1 LNDETWNTQKVR
13 QEVYD
18 ARTKLFVV
26 AKVLESGSVN
36 FKEQQEWAMVIRPL
50 LRDILTYVEKIQGF
64 LEDEPA

>member
-1 LNDETWNTQKVR
+1 MNDETWNTQKVR

-64 LEDEPA
+64 LEDEPT

>member
-1 LNDETWNTQKVR
+1 MNDETWNTQKVR

>member
-1 LNDETWNTQKVR
+1 MNDETWNTQKVR

-50 LRDILTYVEKIQGF
+50 LRDILTYVDKIQGF
-64 LEDEPA
+64 MEDQPS